1 MSKHNSHEKRSIS
14 AWVFRNLHHKGVVWS
29 VRNKGLTIMHTPH
42 IILKNCSFTVWK
54 GGQESVRKT
63 GQKTVH
69 AFVKGELL
77 VDPVEISK
85 VYKKLKT
92 SKNSAYYNPY
102 KTDTFVDSNNNELSG
117 ADYVLLSSSVGKPM
131 VVFI

>member
-1 MSKHNSHEKRSIS
+1 MNKHNSHEKRSMV

-29 VRNKGLTIMHTPH
+29 VRHKGLTIMHTPE
-42 IILKNCSFTVWK
+42 IILKNCTFTVWK
-54 GGQESVRKT
+54 GGQAQVRKT

-69 AFVKGELL
+69 AFVKGEMV
-77 VDPVEISK
+77 VDPSEIYK

-92 SKNSAYYNPY
+92 SKNAAYYNPF
-102 KTDTFVDSNNNELSG
+102 KVDTFVSSDNQELSS
-117 ADYVLLSSSVGKPM
+117 AEYVLLSNNGDKPK